1 MQLPRLAIQNHQ
13 FTTVLIILLVM
24 SGVVSFVT
32 MPRSEDPRVSPPGTT
47 VIIVYPG
54 ATPEDVEELI
64 VDPVEEAINELE
76 DIKEITS
83 SAGDGLALIAVEFR
97 AGNDPD
103 EKYTEVVEKVNG
115 IRASLPQDIV
125 SIDAQK
131 WSVNLVS
138 ILQVALVSDAAS
150 YRRMEKEL
158 ERLEKRI
165 HKTAGVRTVETW
177 AFPEQQVR
185 VSVDLEKAAEYR
197 IPFDRVA
204 GAIESSSANIP
215 GGSIDI
221 GNKKFNIQTSG
232 SYESIEEISNTVIR
246 SAQGRILYLKDI
258 ADVDFGYADHSYTA
272 RFDGRRAVF
281 LTVTQ
286 KLGTNIFR
294 VMDRLKS
301 EIAEFEKGLPEEVDL
316 EIVFD
321 QSRSVA
327 SRLNG
332 FFLNLL
338 QGLALVGLIVF
349 LSVNVRSS
357 IIVMLAI
364 PLSILIGIGFVDL
377 TGYGLQQMSIA
388 GLVIALGL
396 LVDNAIV
403 VTENVSRF
411 MRLGYDPREAAIK
424 GTGQIAWAVVSSTAT
439 TVLAFVPIMMM
450 RDVTGDFIRSMPA
463 TVVYTLL
470 ASLLMS
476 LTLTP
481 YLASRFIRADHAA
494 GQGRVR
500 RTLNRFV
507 KTRYRRILDYAL
519 FHPKRTIAL
528 ALLIFLGALALFP
541 VVGVSYFPK
550 AEKAQFIINV
560 DSPEGTGISRTDS
573 LAREVESILREYKEV
588 KHYTT
593 NLGHGN
599 PRLYYNMFP
608 KREASNHAQ
617 IYVELSDGNMKEMQ
631 AVVSDLRKRFAGH
644 PGAKIEVKEFEQG
657 PPVEA
662 PIAIRILGDNL
673 ETLKRIARDVE
684 GIIASAPG
692 TMNIVN
698 PLGTSRI
705 DLHVDINRGK
715 AGLLGVNLVDIDRT
729 VRAAIAGHSVARYRD
744 PEGKEYDIVVRL
756 PVGNSPQLR
765 DFDRVFMTSVA
776 GAQVPLRQVAEIEFK
791 AAPMTI
797 EHFNLERSAT
807 LTADVERRTS
817 VDRATRDIMS
827 RLEGYNW
834 PRGYKYYIA
843 GELESREES
852 FGGMSR
858 AVVIALIAIMA
869 VLVLQFKSYTQ
880 PLIVF
885 AAIPLAIVGS
895 ILALLITRNTF
906 SFTAFIGITSLVG
919 IVINNSIIL
928 VDYTNQLRREGK
940 DLVTALKQAGEIRFI
955 PIVLTTATTVA
966 GLLPLTLSGG
976 TMWAPMGW
984 AIIGGLIVSTGLT
997 LIVVPVLF
1005 EFFTRRKAG
1014 NAAQAPSR
1022 KP

>member
-1 MQLPRLAIQNHQ
+1 MQLPKLAIENHQ

-24 SGVVSFVT
+24 SGVVSFIT
-32 MPRSEDPRVSPPGTT
+32 MPRSEDPQVSPPGTT
-47 VIIVYPG
+47 AIVVYPG

-64 VDPVEEAINELE
+64 VDPIEEVLNELE

-83 SAGDGLALIAVEFR
+83 SADDGLALVAVEFQ

-103 EKYTEVVEKVNG
+103 EKYTEVVEKLNSV
-115 IRASLPQDIV
+115 RSKLPDDIA
-125 SIDAQK
+125 SIDTQK
-131 WSVNLVS
+131 WSVNLVNV
-138 ILQVALVSDAAS
+138 LQIALVSDNAAYS
-150 YRRMEKEL
+150 QMEREL
-158 ERLEKRI
+158 ERLERRI
-165 HKTAGVRTVETW
+165 QRIPGVRNIETW

-185 VSVDLEKAAEYR
+185 VSVDLGKMAEFH
-197 IPFDRVA
+197 IPFDQVA
-204 GAIESSSANIP
+204 GAIISSNANIP
-215 GGSIDI
+215 GGNVDI
-221 GNKKFNIQTSG
+221 GSKKFNIQTSG
-232 SYESIEEISNTVIR
+232 SYESIDDIRNTVIR
-246 SAQGRILYLKDI
+246 SADGKVLYLRDI
-258 ADVDFGYADHSYTA
+258 ADVGFAYDDQSYTA

-294 VMDRLKS
+294 VMDRLYEELGDFEEELPS
-301 EIAEFEKGLPEEVDL
+301 NIAMEV
-316 EIVFD
+316 VFD
-321 QSRSVA
+321 QSRSVS

-332 FFLNLL
+332 FFGNLL
-338 QGLALVGLIVF
+338 QGLLLVGLIVF

-364 PLSILIGIGFVDL
+364 PISILIGIGFVDF

-411 MRLGYDPREAAIK
+411 IRLGHDPKQAAIE
-424 GTGQIAWAVVSSTAT
+424 GTSQIGWAVVSSTAT

-463 TVVYTLL
+463 TVVYTLS

-481 YLASRFIRADHAA
+481 YLASRFIRVEHAMK
-494 GQGRVR
+494 QGWVR
-500 RTLNRFV
+500 RRLNVFV
-507 KTRYRRILDYAL
+507 ETRYRRALDYAISN
-519 FHPKRTIAL
+519 PKRTIAL
-528 ALLIFLGALALFP
+528 ALGIFVGSLALFP

-550 AEKAQFIINV
+550 AEKSQFIINV
-560 DSPEGTGISRTDS
+560 DSPEGTGIAKTDEIARTIEDM
-573 LAREVESILREYKEV
+573 LAEYPEVE
-588 KHYTT
+588 HYTT

-617 IYVELSDGNMKEMQ
+617 IYVDLTGRDMKTVQRLVEELRG
-631 AVVSDLRKRFAGH
+631 RFSNF
-644 PGAKIEVKEFEQG
+644 PGVKIEVKEFEQG

-673 ETLKRIARDVE
+673 DDLKRIARDVE
-684 GIIASAPG
+684 GMIASAPG
-692 TMNIVN
+692 TMNIAN
-698 PLGTSRI
+698 PFGTSRI
-705 DLHVDINRGK
+705 DLHVDINRAK

-729 VRAAIAGHSVARYRD
+729 VRAAIAGLPVTKYRD
-744 PEGKEYDIVVRL
+744 PDGKEYDIVARL
-756 PVGNSPQLR
+756 PVGNNPGLR
-765 DFDRVFMTSVA
+765 DFDRVFVTSVG
-776 GAQVPLRQVAEIEFK
+776 GAQVPLKQVADIKFK
-791 AAPMTI
+791 AAPMAI
-797 EHFNLERSAT
+797 EHFNLERSVT
-807 LTADVERRTS
+807 ITADVARWSS
-817 VDRATRDIMS
+817 VDRATQHVIDM
-827 RLEGYNW
+827 LEDYTWPKGY
-834 PRGYKYYIA
+834 RYRVA

-852 FGGMSR
+852 FGGMAR

-869 VLVLQFKSYTQ
+869 VLVLQFRSYTQ

-928 VDYTNQLRREGK
+928 VDYTNQLRRQGK
-940 DLVTALKQAGEIRFI
+940 DLVSALKEAGETRFI

-966 GLLPLTLSGG
+966 GLLPLTLAGG

-1005 EFFTRRKAG
+1005 EFFTRRG
-1014 NAAQAPSR
+1014 R
-1022 KP
+1022 T

>member
-24 SGVVSFVT
+24 SGVVSFIT
-32 MPRSEDPRVSPPGTT
+32 MPRSEDPQVSPPGTT
-47 VIIVYPG
+47 VIVVYPG

-64 VDPVEEAINELE
+64 VDPLEEAINELE
-76 DIKEITS
+76 DIKEMTS
-83 SAGDGLALIAVEFR
+83 SAGDGLALVAVEFR
-97 AGNDPD
+97 PGNDPD
-103 EKYTEVVEKVNG
+103 EKYTEVVEKVNS
-115 IRASLPQDIV
+115 IRASLPQDIA

-138 ILQVALVSDAAS
+138 ILQVAIVSEDAT
-150 YRRMEKEL
+150 YRQMEKEL
-158 ERLEKRI
+158 ERLEKKI
-165 HKTAGVRTVETW
+165 HKAPGVRTVETW

-185 VSVDLEKAAEYR
+185 VAVDLEKAAEYH
-197 IPFDRVA
+197 IPFDQVA
-204 GAIESSSANIP
+204 GAIQSSSANIP

-221 GNKKFNIQTSG
+221 GARKFNIQTSG
-232 SYESIEEISNTVIR
+232 SYKSIEDIRNTVIR
-246 SAQGRILYLKDI
+246 SVEGRILYLKDI
-258 ADVDFGYADHSYTA
+258 ADVDLGYGDHSYTA
-272 RFDGRRAVF
+272 RYDGRRAVF

-294 VMDRLKS
+294 VMDRLK
-301 EIAEFEKGLPEEVDL
+301 AELDEFGAELPRGMEL

-411 MRLGYDPREAAIK
+411 MRLGHDPRQAAIR
-424 GTGQIAWAVVSSTAT
+424 GTSQIGWAVVSSTAT

-481 YLASRFIRADHAA
+481 YLASRFIRADHAIR
-494 GQGRVR
+494 QGRVR
-500 RTLNRFV
+500 NMLNRFV
-507 KTRYRRILDYAL
+507 ETRYRGALDYAL
-519 FHPKRTIAL
+519 SHPKRTIAL
-528 ALLIFLGALALFP
+528 TLAVFMGSLALFP

-550 AEKAQFIINV
+550 AEKTQFIINV
-560 DSPEGTGISRTDS
+560 DSPEGTSISRTDA
-573 LAREVESILREYKEV
+573 LAREVESILREYREV
-588 KHYTT
+588 KHIAT

-617 IYVELSDGNMKEMQ
+617 IYVELADGNMKRMQ
-631 AVVSDLRKRFAGH
+631 VLVSDLRRRFAGY
-644 PGAKIEVKEFEQG
+644 PGAKIEVREFEQG

-673 ETLKRIARDVE
+673 ETLKGVARDVE
-684 GIIASAPG
+684 AVIAAAPG
-692 TMNIVN
+692 TVNIVN

-705 DLHVDINRGK
+705 DLHVDINRAK
-715 AGLLGVNLVDIDRT
+715 AGLVGVNLVDIDRT
-729 VRAAIAGHSVARYRD
+729 VRAAIAGHPVARYRD
-744 PEGKEYDIVVRL
+744 PDGKEYDIVARL
-756 PVGNSPQLR
+756 PVGNDPHLR
-765 DFDRVFMTSVA
+765 DFDRIFVTSVT
-776 GAQVPLRQVAEIEFK
+776 GAQVPLKQVAEIEFR

-797 EHFNLERSAT
+797 EHFNLERSVT
-807 LTADVERRTS
+807 ITADVERWSS
-817 VDRATRDIMS
+817 VDRATRDIRS
-827 RLEGYNW
+827 RLDGYNW

-940 DLVTALKQAGEIRFI
+940 DLVAALKEAGETRFI

-984 AIIGGLIVSTGLT
+984 AIIGGLVVSTGLT

-1005 EFFTRRKAG
+1005 EFFTRRKTAI
-1014 NAAQAPSR
+1014 PPPR
-1022 KP
+1022 RP

>member
-1 MQLPRLAIQNHQ
+1 MQLPRLAIENHQ

-24 SGVVSFVT
+24 SGVVSFIT
-32 MPRSEDPRVSPPGTT
+32 MPRSEDPQVSPPGTT
-47 VIIVYPG
+47 VIVVYPG

-64 VDPVEEAINELE
+64 VDTVEEAINELE
-76 DIKEITS
+76 DIKEIAS
-83 SAGDGLALIAVEFR
+83 SAGDGLALVAVEFR
-97 AGNDPD
+97 PGNDPD
-103 EKYTEVVEKVNG
+103 EKYTEVVEKVNS
-115 IRASLPQDIV
+115 IRTKLPRDV
-125 SIDAQK
+125 ASIDTQK
-131 WSVNLVS
+131 WSVNLVN
-138 ILQVALVSDAAS
+138 ILQVALVSDGAT
-150 YRRMEKEL
+150 YRDMEAELDRL
-158 ERLEKRI
+158 ERRI
-165 HKTAGVRTVETW
+165 HKMPGVRTVETW

-185 VSVDLEKAAEYR
+185 VSVDLEKAAEFQ
-197 IPFDRVA
+197 IPFDQVA
-204 GAIESSSANIP
+204 GAVQSSNANIP

-221 GNKKFNIQTSG
+221 GSRKFNIQTSG
-232 SYESIEEISNTVIR
+232 SYQSIDDIRNTVIR
-246 SAQGRILYLKDI
+246 SVDGRIIYLRDI
-258 ADVDFGYADHSYTA
+258 ADVDLGYADHSYTA

-286 KLGTNIFR
+286 KLGTNIFH
-294 VMDRLKS
+294 VMDRLKV
-301 EIAEFEKGLPEEVDL
+301 ELDEFEAGLPPGMKM

-332 FFLNLL
+332 FFGNLL

-364 PLSILIGIGFVDL
+364 PVSILIGIGFVDL
-377 TGYGLQQMSIA
+377 SGYGLQQMSIA

-411 MRLGYDPREAAIK
+411 MRLGYEPKEAAIR
-424 GTGQIAWAVVSSTAT
+424 GTSQIGWAVVSSTAT

-481 YLASRFIRADHAA
+481 YLASRFIRVDYAMK
-494 GQGRVR
+494 QGRVR
-500 RTLNRFV
+500 RRLNRFV
-507 KTRYRRILDYAL
+507 ETRYRRALDYAL
-519 FHPKRTIAL
+519 SHPRRTIAL
-528 ALLIFLGALALFP
+528 ALAIFVGSLALFP

-560 DSPEGTGISRTDS
+560 DSPEGTSIARTDAI
-573 LAREVESILREYKEV
+573 AREVESTLAGYPEV

-593 NLGHGN
+593 SLGHGN

-608 KREASNHAQ
+608 RREASNHAQ
-617 IYVELSDGNMKEMQ
+617 IYVEMTDKNMKATQ
-631 AVVSDLRKRFAGH
+631 RLVTGLRDRFASY
-644 PGAKIEVKEFEQG
+644 PGAKIEIKEFEQG

-662 PIAIRILGDNL
+662 PIAIRILGENL

-684 GIIASAPG
+684 GMIASAPG
-692 TMNIVN
+692 AMNTVN

-705 DLHVDINRGK
+705 DLQVDINRAK

-729 VRAAIAGHSVARYRD
+729 VRAGIAGLPVTTYRD
-744 PEGKEYDIVVRL
+744 ADGKEYDIVARL
-756 PVGNSPQLR
+756 PVGNDPELR
-765 DFDRVFMTSVA
+765 DFDRVFVTSA
-776 GAQVPLRQVAEIEFK
+776 RGAQVPLKQVAGIEFK
-791 AAPMTI
+791 AAPMAI
-797 EHFNLERSAT
+797 EHFNLERSVT
-807 LTADVERRTS
+807 LTADVERWAS
-817 VDRATRDIMS
+817 VDGATQHIIGALDA
-827 RLEGYNW
+827 YNW
-834 PRGYKYYIA
+834 PRGYKYYVA

-858 AVVIALIAIMA
+858 AVVIALIAILA

-895 ILALLITRNTF
+895 ILALLITGNTF

-928 VDYTNQLRREGK
+928 VDYTNQLQREGK
-940 DLVTALKQAGEIRFI
+940 DLVAALKEAGETRFM

-1005 EFFTRRKAG
+1005 EFFTRRKRA
-1014 NAAQAPSR
+1014 
-1022 KP
+1022 

>member
-1 MQLPRLAIQNHQ
+1 MQLPRLAIDNHQ
-13 FTTVLIILLVM
+13 FTIVIIILLVM
-24 SGVVSFVT
+24 SGVVSFIT
-32 MPRSEDPRVSPPGTT
+32 MPRSEDPQVSPPGTT

-64 VDPVEEAINELE
+64 VDPVEDAINELE

-83 SAGDGLALIAVEFR
+83 SASDGLAIIAVEFA
-97 AGNDPD
+97 AGNDAD

-115 IRASLPQDIV
+115 ARADLPQDIA

-138 ILQVALVSDAAS
+138 ILQIALVSDTAP
-150 YRRMEKEL
+150 YGQMEREL
-158 ERLEKRI
+158 DRLEKRI
-165 HKTAGVRTVETW
+165 HKIPGVRTVAKW

-185 VSVDLEKAAEYR
+185 VSVDLEKMAEFR
-197 IPFDRVA
+197 IPFDQVA
-204 GAIESSSANIP
+204 GAIQSSNANIP
-215 GGSIDI
+215 GGRIDV
-221 GNKKFNIQTSG
+221 GEKKFDIQTTG
-232 SYESIEEISNTVIR
+232 SYKTIDDIRNTVVRSVDGKLVRIR
-246 SAQGRILYLKDI
+246 DI
-258 ADVDFGYADHSYTA
+258 AGVDFGYEDISYAA

-294 VMDRLKS
+294 VMDRLNA
-301 EIAEFEKGLPEEVDL
+301 EIDDFEKGLPAYIDM

-321 QSRSVA
+321 QSRSVG

-332 FFLNLL
+332 FFGNLL
-338 QGLALVGLIVF
+338 QGLFLVGLIVF

-364 PLSILIGIGFVDL
+364 PISILIGIGFVDL

-411 MRLGYDPREAAIK
+411 MRMGCAPREAAIK
-424 GTGQIAWAVVSSTAT
+424 GTSQIGWAVVSSTVT

-470 ASLLMS
+470 ASLLVS

-481 YLASRFIRADHAA
+481 YLASRFIRVEYARR
-494 GQGRVR
+494 QGRVR
-500 RTLNRFV
+500 TMLNHFV
-507 KTRYRRILDYAL
+507 ATRYRRTLDYAIS
-519 FHPKRTIAL
+519 HPGRTIIL
-528 ALLIFLGALALFP
+528 ALIVFATSLALFP
-541 VVGVSYFPK
+541 LIGVSYFPK
-550 AEKAQFIINV
+550 AEKAQFIINI
-560 DSPEGTGISRTDS
+560 DAPEGTNISATDRI
-573 LAREVESILREYKEV
+573 AAEVEAVLTGYPEIA
-588 KHYTT
+588 HYTT
-593 NLGHGN
+593 NIGHGN

-608 KREASNHAQ
+608 KREASGHAQ
-617 IYVELSDGNMKEMQ
+617 IYVELRDGDMD
-631 AVVSDLRKRFAGH
+631 AVTRVVGDLRRRLSGY
-644 PGAKIEVKEFEQG
+644 PGAKIEVREFEQG

-662 PIAIRILGDNL
+662 PVAIRILGENL
-673 ETLKRIARDVE
+673 DVLKRIARDVE
-684 GIIASAPG
+684 GMIAGAPG
-692 TMNIVN
+692 TINTVN
-698 PLGTSRI
+698 PLGTSRT
-705 DLHVDINRGK
+705 DLHVDVNRAK
-715 AGLLGVNLVDIDRT
+715 AGMLGLNLVDIDRT
-729 VRAAIAGHSVARYRD
+729 VRAAIAGHRIGGYRD
-744 PEGKEYDIVVRL
+744 PDGNEYDIVARL
-756 PVGNSPQLR
+756 PVGNAARLA
-765 DFDRVFMTSVA
+765 DFDRIFITSAA
-776 GAQVPLRQVAEIEFK
+776 GAPVQLKQVASIEFK
-791 AAPMTI
+791 AAPMAI
-797 EHFNLERSAT
+797 DHFNLERSVMV
-807 LTADVERRTS
+807 TADVERGAS
-817 VDRATRDIMS
+817 VDKATRYVMS
-827 RLEGYNW
+827 RLAGYHW
-834 PRGYKYYIA
+834 PKGYKYYVA
-843 GELESREES
+843 GEFESRSES

-858 AVVIALIAIMA
+858 AIVIAIIAILA
-869 VLVLQFKSYTQ
+869 VLVLQFRSFTQ

-895 ILALLITRNTF
+895 ILALLVTRNTF

-928 VDYTNQLRREGK
+928 VDYTNQLRRDGK
-940 DLVTALKQAGEIRFI
+940 DMVSALKEAGEARFV

-984 AIIGGLIVSTGLT
+984 AIIGGLIVSTALT

-1005 EFFTRRKAG
+1005 KLLGVR
-1014 NAAQAPSR
+1014 S
-1022 KP
+1022 

>member
-32 MPRSEDPRVSPPGTT
+32 MPRSEDPQVSPPGTT
-47 VIIVYPG
+47 VIVVYPG

-64 VDPVEEAINELE
+64 VDPVEEEINELE
-76 DIKEITS
+76 DIKEIAS

-97 AGNDPD
+97 SGNDPD
-103 EKYTEVVEKVNG
+103 EKYTEVVEKVNSV
-115 IRASLPQDIV
+115 RTKLPQDV
-125 SIDAQK
+125 ASIDAQK

-138 ILQVALVSDAAS
+138 ILQVAIVSEEAT
-150 YRRMEKEL
+150 YRQMEKEL
-158 ERLEKRI
+158 ERLENRI
-165 HKTAGVRTVETW
+165 HKISGVRTVEIW
-177 AFPEQQVR
+177 AFPDQQVR
-185 VSVDLEKAAEYR
+185 VSVDLEKAAEYH
-197 IPFDRVA
+197 IPFDQIA
-204 GAIESSSANIP
+204 GAIQSSNANIP
-215 GGSIDI
+215 GGSIDVV
-221 GNKKFNIQTSG
+221 NRKFNIQTSG
-232 SYESIEEISNTVIR
+232 SYESIDDIRNTIVR
-246 SAQGRILYLKDI
+246 AVDGRILYLKDI
-258 ADVDFGYADHSYTA
+258 ADVDFGYDDHSYTA
-272 RFDGRRAVF
+272 RFDGKRAVF

-286 KLGTNIFR
+286 KLGTNIFH
-294 VMDRLKS
+294 VMDRLKR
-301 EIAEFEKGLPEEVDL
+301 ELGDFEAQLPADMRM

-321 QSRSVA
+321 QSQSVA

-332 FFLNLL
+332 FFGNLL

-411 MRLGYDPREAAIK
+411 MRLGYEPREAAIK
-424 GTGQIAWAVVSSTAT
+424 GTGQIGWAVVSSTAT

-481 YLASRFIRADHAA
+481 YLASRFIRVDYAVKQNRFRKA
-494 GQGRVR
+494 
-500 RTLNRFV
+500 LNRFV
-507 KTRYRRILDYAL
+507 ETRYRRALDYAL
-519 FHPKRTIAL
+519 SHPKRTIAMAL
-528 ALLIFLGALALFP
+528 AVFVGSLALFP

-560 DSPEGTGISRTDS
+560 DSPEGTSIARTDE
-573 LAREVESILREYKEV
+573 LAREVESILAGYDKV

-617 IYVELSDGNMKEMQ
+617 IYVELSNGNMKEMQ
-631 AVVSDLRKRFAGH
+631 QLISELRERFGDY
-644 PGAKIEVKEFEQG
+644 PGVKIEIKEFEQG

-673 ETLKRIARDVE
+673 ETLKRVARDVE
-684 GIIASAPG
+684 AMIASAPG

-705 DLHVDINRGK
+705 DLHVDINRAK

-729 VRAAIAGHSVARYRD
+729 VRAGIAGLPITQYRD
-744 PEGKEYDIVVRL
+744 PDGKEYDIVARL
-756 PVGNSPQLR
+756 PVGNDPKLR
-765 DFDRVFMTSVA
+765 DLDRVFVTSVT
-776 GAQVPLRQVAEIEFK
+776 GAQVPLKQVASVEFK
-791 AAPMTI
+791 AAPMAI
-797 EHFNLERSAT
+797 EHFNLERSVT
-807 LTADVERRTS
+807 LTADVERWSS
-817 VDRATRDIMS
+817 VDRATQDIMA
-827 RLEGYNW
+827 RLDGYNW

-869 VLVLQFKSYTQ
+869 VLVLQFRSYTQ

-928 VDYTNQLRREGK
+928 VDYTNQLRKEGK
-940 DLVTALKQAGEIRFI
+940 DLVTALKEAGETRFI

-1005 EFFTRRKAG
+1005 EFFTRRKRA
-1014 NAAQAPSR
+1014 
-1022 KP
+1022 